1 VRSHVPDAELLRRV
15 GIFADLDREVLDE
28 VVSAIEVETL
38 AADRDVFAKGD
49 PGDCLYV
56 LASGRVTVHD
66 SGRQLEELRAGDM
79 FGEMALIDHEER
91 SASVTTLE
99 PCTLYRLDQE
109 PFYQLLTERPGVAR
123 GIIQMLSR
131 RLRAR
136 LRDIADDKRYI
147 TQLYQASTE
156 HDRLTSELQLAAK
169 VQAGFLPQ
177 TLPTP
182 EGWQMSAVW
191 HPAREVSGDFY
202 DVVESAGRLDVVIA
216 DVADKGMSAALF
228 MAITRS
234 TLRSSLAGT
243 GSLSRGVAGA
253 NRLLS
258 ADAANGMFVTLFLAR
273 LDIEG
278 GGVSYVNAGHNPPLL
293 YRAADATFTW
303 LTRTGLLVGFD
314 PDAPFEERR
323 LTLDPGDLLL
333 LYTDGVT
340 ETHSPQGEL
349 YGEERLEALLRSLAA
364 NPPDQLVATLVDDLD
379 RFRGSAPIHD
389 DVTVVAIRR
398 S

>member
-1 VRSHVPDAELLRRV
+1 LLAPDAELLRRV
-15 GIFADLDREVLDE
+15 GIFADLDREVLAE
-28 VVSAIEVETL
+28 VVSAVEVEQL
-38 AADRDVFAKGD
+38 DADRDVFTKGD

-66 SGRQLEELRAGDM
+66 GGRELEELRAGDM
-79 FGEMALIDHEER
+79 FGEMALIDREER

-177 TLPTP
+177 TLPSP
-182 EGWQMSAVW
+182 EGWQMSAIW

-202 DVVESAGRLDVVIA
+202 DVVESADRLDVVIA

-228 MAITRS
+228 MAIARS

-243 GSLSRGVAGA
+243 GSLARGVAGA

-273 LDIEG
+273 LDIDG

-293 YRAADATFTW
+293 YRAADASCSW

-314 PDAPFEERR
+314 PEAPFEERR
-323 LTLDPGDLLL
+323 LTLAPGDLLL

-340 ETHSPQGEL
+340 ETHSPEGEL
-349 YGEERLEALLRSLAA
+349 YGEERLEALLRGLAA
-364 NPPDQLVATLVDDLD
+364 NPPDQLVATLVDELD
-379 RFRGSAPIHD
+379 RFRGSAPVHD